1 MAKKNSSSKY
11 VKLSQ
16 IEHVLVRPDTY
27 VGSINN
33 EEKEMYVVEDTTL
46 KDINVIKRTINYNPA
61 FVKLFDE
68 AIVNASDQAI
78 RTMGS
83 KNAVKIIKINIDKEK
98 VSIENDGESIPVEM
112 HPEEKIYNAELIF
125 SNLLTGQNFDDTEE
139 RTVGGKNGMGVKLV
153 NIFSK
158 KFIVDTCDGKKKYK
172 QIVKDNMQNIGT
184 PTVKDVEKGTK
195 SYTKITYYP
204 EVERFGLS
212 EIDEDSIAL
221 MMKRCL
227 DVAVYNPKVRVIV
240 NGKTIP
246 VKSVKDYMQM
256 HLPEGEE
263 FFYEKLDNGWEVG
276 IAKSQ
281 TEQFEQVS
289 LVNGINTYRGGTHIN
304 YVSLQVAKDV
314 TDKFKRGT
322 SATWADVKNRL
333 FVFLISAIPNPE
345 FDTQTKENLTKYI
358 SADIHKNAKVGETT
372 VKKIMKSDIVASI
385 LREIEIKEMARLK
398 RQQKANAKVK
408 VEKLV
413 DANSKDR
420 SDCQLFIFEG
430 DSAEAGARK
439 FRDPKTQ
446 GMFKLKGKFA
456 NTRKMTPKKMVE
468 TEEVAGLMA
477 SLGLTLNEEVSE
489 KDLRFNEILI
499 TTDMDTDGDS
509 IVGLL
514 LNFFSQWKE
523 LFEMKK
529 IYRCIT
535 PLNVI
540 TKGKQKKYFYS
551 QREWD
556 DYQSKNSLSGWSVS
570 YKKGLGSLEDA
581 EYKDMIQNPRKVLI
595 EWDKE
600 SETFLECWF
609 GNDTEPRKKQLSE

>member
-1 MAKKNSSSKY
+1 MAKKNTSSKY

-27 VGSINN
+27 VGSINI
-33 EEKEMYVVEDTTL
+33 EEKDMYVIEDTTL
-46 KDINVIKRTINYNPA
+46 KDINVIKKTINYNPA

-68 AIVNASDQAI
+68 AIVNASDQSI

-83 KNAVKIIKINIDKEK
+83 KNPVKIIKINIDKEK
-98 VSIENDGESIPVEM
+98 ISIENDGESIPIEI
-112 HPEEKIYNAELIF
+112 HPEEQVYNAELIF

-153 NIFSK
+153 NIFST

-172 QIVKDNMQNIGT
+172 QIVKNNMQSIGT
-184 PTVKDVEKGTK
+184 PTVKDVDKGTK

-204 EVERFGLS
+204 DVERFGLK
-212 EIDEDSIAL
+212 EIDEDSISL
-221 MMKRCL
+221 MIKRCL
-227 DVAVYNPKVRVIV
+227 DIAVYNPKVRVIV

-263 FFYEKLDNGWEVG
+263 FFYEKLENGWEVG

-304 YVSLQVAKDV
+304 YTSLQVAKDV
-314 TDKFKRGT
+314 TEKFKRGT
-322 SATWADVKNRL
+322 NATWADVKNRL
-333 FVFLISAIPNPE
+333 FMFLISAIPNPE
-345 FDTQTKENLTKYI
+345 FDTQTKESLTKRLTT
-358 SADIHKNAKVGETT
+358 DIHKNAKVGDSTI
-372 VKKIMKSDIVASI
+372 KKIMKSDIVASI
-385 LREIEIKEMARLK
+385 LREMEIREMARLK

-413 DANSKDR
+413 DANNKDR

-430 DSAEAGARK
+430 ESAESGARK

-468 TEEVAGLMA
+468 TEEVAGLMS
-477 SLGLTLNEEVSE
+477 SLGLTLNESVKES
-489 KDLRFNEILI
+489 DLRFNEILI

-523 LFEMKK
+523 LFDMNK
-529 IYRCIT
+529 IYRCVT

-540 TKGKQKKYFYS
+540 TKGKQKKYFYT
-551 QREWD
+551 QKEWD
-556 DYQSKNSLSGWSVS
+556 TWVSKNSLTGWTTS
-570 YKKGLGSLEDA
+570 YKKGLGSLEDE
-581 EYKDMIQNPRKVLI
+581 EYKEMIQNPRKILI
-595 EWDKE
+595 EWDDL
-600 SETFLECWF
+600 SEEFLECWF
-609 GNDTEPRKKQLSE
+609 GNDTEPRKKQLKE

>member
-1 MAKKNSSSKY
+1 MAKKNTASKY

-33 EEKEMYVVEDTTL
+33 EEKPMYVIEDSTL
-46 KDINVIKRTINYNPA
+46 KTINVIKKEISYNPA

-78 RTMGS
+78 RTAGS
-83 KNAVKIIKINIDKEK
+83 RNSVKIIKINIDKDK
-98 VSIENDGESIPVEM
+98 ISIENDGESIPVEM
-112 HPEEKIYNAELIF
+112 HPVENVYNAELIF
-125 SNLLTGQNFDDTEE
+125 SNLLTGQNFDDSEE

-172 QIVKDNMQNIGT
+172 QIVKDNMQSIGV

-204 EVERFGLS
+204 DVERFGLK
-212 EIDEDSIAL
+212 EIDEDSISL
-221 MMKRCL
+221 MIKRCL
-227 DVAVYNPKVRVIV
+227 DIAVYNPKVRVIV
-240 NGKTIP
+240 NSKTIP

-263 FFYEKLDNGWEVG
+263 FFYEKLENGWEVG

-289 LVNGINTYRGGTHIN
+289 LVNGINTYRGGTHVN
-304 YVSLQVAKDV
+304 YTSLQVAKDV
-314 TDKFKRGT
+314 TEKFKRGT
-322 SATWADVKNRL
+322 NATWADVKNRL
-333 FVFLISAIPNPE
+333 FMFLISAIPNPE
-345 FDTQTKENLTKYI
+345 FDTQTKESLTKRLTTE
-358 SADIHKNAKVGETT
+358 IHKNSKVGDTT
-372 VKKIMKSDIVASI
+372 IKKIMKSDIVASI
-385 LREIEIKEMARLK
+385 LREMEIREMARLK
-398 RQQKANAKVK
+398 RQQKANSKVK

-420 SDCQLFIFEG
+420 TDCQLFIFEG
-430 DSAEAGARK
+430 ESAESGARK

-468 TEEVAGLMA
+468 TEEVAGLMS
-477 SLGLTLNEEVSE
+477 SLGLTLNEKVEES
-489 KDLRFNEILI
+489 DLRFNEILI

-523 LFEMKK
+523 LFAMKK

-535 PLNVI
+535 PLLVI
-540 TKGKQKKYFYS
+540 NKGKVKKYFYTMK
-551 QREWD
+551 EWET
-556 DYQSKNSLSGWSVS
+556 YQSKNSIAGWTIS

-581 EYKDMIQNPRKVLI
+581 EYKEMIQNPRKILI
-595 EWDKE
+595 EWDEE
-600 SETFLECWF
+600 SESFLECWF
-609 GNDTEPRKKQLSE
+609 GNDTEPRKKQLKE